1 MLRLWRV
8 LVLLAL
14 GVGVGMVLFSGA
26 CVAPVIF
33 KTPGILDQ
41 HHAGVLMGRI
51 FVKGNYLLNALA
63 CVLILDALVLWAV
76 HKSGL
81 LFFHLVGVALIGLFS
96 FYYTPYILNA
106 QAINATTTPEF
117 ATVHAHSETLFK
129 ALLTLL
135 LISFVWRALL
145 KPKRGV

>member
-26 CVAPVIF
+26 CVAPILF
-33 KTPGILDQ
+33 KTPEILDP
-41 HHAGVLMGRI
+41 HNAGVLMGRI
-51 FVKGNYLLNALA
+51 FIRGNFLLNVLAVAL
-63 CVLILDALVLWAV
+63 VLDALVLWAV

-81 LFFHLVGVALIGLFS
+81 LFFHLAGAALIALFS

-106 QAINATTTPEF
+106 QATNATTTPEF
-117 ATVHAHSETLFK
+117 AAMHAHSETLFK
-129 ALLTLL
+129 ALLALL

-145 KPKRGV
+145 RSKRGV

>member
-26 CVAPVIF
+26 CVAPILF
-33 KTPGILDQ
+33 KTPEILDP
-41 HHAGVLMGRI
+41 HNAGVLMGRI
-51 FVKGNYLLNALA
+51 FVRGNYLLNVLA
-63 CVLILDALVLWAV
+63 GVLVLDALVLWAV

-81 LFFHLVGVALIGLFS
+81 LFFHLAGAALIGLFS

-106 QAINATTTPEF
+106 QATNTTTSPQF
-117 ATVHAHSETLFK
+117 LAMHAQSETLFK
-129 ALLTLL
+129 ALLVLL
-135 LISFVWRALL
+135 CLSFIWRALL
-145 KPKRGV
+145 RPKRGV